1 MNKKN
6 ILNYPKSAAM
16 GFFSKG
22 LKNEFE
28 TAVVNEPSVVKPLKF
43 YCIIFDFSFKVLD
56 EGKVIEFNA
65 PYVLLQKTEGF
76 LRKLVDQTGKAEAL
90 HLMEI
95 AKAAYNKEELPVPLP
110 DGNVTIVEN
119 PSAEKENVANHVLG
133 NKKVEN
139 VEGDSSV
146 TEGKID
152 TEGKTETEN
161 TVDNS
166 MKPVSIELEGAD
178 LDKNQDLTETN
189 VEDTERTA
197 LIAKDKSGNAGD
209 KVSGYAGDKVS
220 SNTEDKV
227 EDESPVVNG
236 DVGEDSDSDTEGTAL
251 ISKSDEAETV
261 KKSDQ

>member
-1 MNKKN
+1 M
-6 ILNYPKSAAM
+6 
-16 GFFSKG
+16 
-22 LKNEFE
+22 
-28 TAVVNEPSVVKPLKF
+28 
-43 YCIIFDFSFKVLD
+43 
-56 EGKVIEFNA
+56 IEFNA

-119 PSAEKENVANHVLG
+119 PSAEKENVVNHVG
-133 NKKVEN
+133 NEKVEN
-139 VEGDSSV
+139 VVGDSSV
-146 TEGKID
+146 IECKTD
-152 TEGKTETEN
+152 TEEKTESEV
-161 TVDNS
+161 TVDNN

-189 VEDTERTA
+189 DEDTERTA
-197 LIAKDKSGNAGD
+197 LIAKDMLGKAED
-209 KVSGYAGDKVS
+209 KVSDKAGGKVAG
-220 SNTEDKV
+220 NAEDKV
-227 EDESPVVNG
+227 ENETPLVNG

-251 ISKSDEAETV
+251 IPKSDEAETV